1 MTCTAQ
7 TGRSPPLCRPLL
19 LDPGLVL
26 VHCNARL
33 QPQRQEGTKKG
44 QHFPLTDQAAFFVSP
59 PPSPSRLE
67 SAAPRRYP
75 SIVRRAC
82 CCCCCP
88 LLHPSPTACIT
99 PPLQRSMSH
108 RTSGPST
115 TTHLGIGQQEFNP
128 SPASTRPH
136 HYPLLR
142 HAGTD
147 EQEHRVCL
155 SVPSTPHPPP
165 SLTPLRPW
173 WQLSQGLRFWRHRRS
188 RAWNRTG
195 ALPACVCSPT
205 GASQLFL
212 HLTLRVCAGLPTRSS
227 LACLVPPFSRPGPG
241 LAPCCPSLFSILD
254 NRRPDRRRGLTP
266 SPTQT
271 SATILDWPVAALP
284 CLFSLGPL
292 ARLA

>member
-1 MTCTAQ
+1 MPVCSRI
-7 TGRSPPLCRPLL
+7 GRKAP
-19 LDPGLVL
+19 
-26 VHCNARL
+26 N
-33 QPQRQEGTKKG
+33 KG
-44 QHFPLTDQAAFFVSP
+44 SSTFPLTSLVAFFVSP
-59 PPSPSRLE
+59 PPSPVQAGLSRLPL
-67 SAAPRRYP
+67 AATPPLFTRLAAAR
-75 SIVRRAC
+75 C
-82 CCCCCP
+82 CTHRPPPAPPPPP
-88 LLHPSPTACIT
+88 LPA
-99 PPLQRSMSH
+99 PPLQRSMSR

-155 SVPSTPHPPP
+155 SVPSPPP
-165 SLTPLRPW
+165 PPRRRHSVVVAATTRPPSVLAPSPLSCVEPD
-173 WQLSQGLRFWRHRRS
+173 RR
-188 RAWNRTG
+188 
-195 ALPACVCSPT
+195 PACVCSPT

-212 HLTLRVCAGLPTRSS
+212 HLALRVCAGLPTQSC
-227 LACLVPPFSRPGPG
+227 LACLVPPFSRPRPG

-271 SATILDWPVAALP
+271 SATTILDWPVAALP

-292 ARLA
+292 ARSA